1 MAFSATL
8 FQIMCL
14 AVEAEEVGEKY
25 YRRVARIVKDDK
37 VKSVCLF
44 FAEQE
49 RDHAKTLN
57 QIARK
62 VKHDEHG
69 VKPFSIDVVSLLEE
83 GIRRFDEMGL
93 QKEMPNYSKITVNQC
108 LEMALQAEEETIK
121 IYQEIQHALQT
132 QYDVL
137 LYKIIREE
145 MDHADTIR
153 RVMGKA
159 EQRYGGYGVAPV
171 QHVPERVES
180 GKVEV
185 RQMRFRMP
193 ARDIGMIVMIF
204 LLLMAL
210 VLVMAGPR
218 TISTITNAL
227 LNNP

>member
-8 FQIMCL
+8 FQIMRL
-14 AVEAEEVGEKY
+14 AVEAEEAGEKY
-25 YRRVARIVKDDK
+25 YRRMAGIVKDDK

-49 RDHAKTLN
+49 RDHARTFN
-57 QIARK
+57 RIAK
-62 VKHDEHG
+62 EVKHDEHG

-83 GIRRFDEMGL
+83 GIRRFAETGL
-93 QKEMPNYSKITVNQC
+93 QKEMPNYSKVTVNQC

-121 IYQEIQHALQT
+121 IYQDIQQALQA
-132 QYDVL
+132 QYDVI

-159 EQRYGGYGVAPV
+159 GPRYGGYGVSTV
-171 QHVPERVES
+171 EQVPERVQS

-185 RQMRFRMP
+185 RRVRSRMP
-193 ARDIGMIVMIF
+193 SRDLGIIVMIF
-204 LLLMAL
+204 VLLTAL

-218 TISTITNAL
+218 TISRITNAL